1 MGTQIPGAPPAPPA
15 AGMPGTSAE
24 GAVNAG
30 AGAGGAGAIPMPSDG
45 ADQAGGGGG
54 GQQEMV
60 KQTLTML
67 RMIDKALASLI
78 DLYAD
83 NGGDQV
89 TQARELLQ
97 QGTSKWV
104 AQFGGAAPSISST
117 DTGPGFPGGGF
128 NNGSVMP
135 GG

>member
-15 AGMPGTSAE
+15 AGMPGTPAA

-30 AGAGGAGAIPMPSDG
+30 AGAGGAGNVPLPSDG
-45 ADQAGGGGG
+45 DQAGGAGDSTQMV
-54 GQQEMV
+54 QQTITMV
-60 KQTLTML
+60 
-67 RMIDKALASLI
+67 RMIDKALASMI
-78 DLYAD
+78 ELYAD
-83 NGGDQV
+83 NGGQEI
-89 TQARELLQ
+89 TQAKELLA
-97 QGTSKWV
+97 QGTAKWA
-104 AQFGGAAPSISST
+104 AQFGGAAPSISPT